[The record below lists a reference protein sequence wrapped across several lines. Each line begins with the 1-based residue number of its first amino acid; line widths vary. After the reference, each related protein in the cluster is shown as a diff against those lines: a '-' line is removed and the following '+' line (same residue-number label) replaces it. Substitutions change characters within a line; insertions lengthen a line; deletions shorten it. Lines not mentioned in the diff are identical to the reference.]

1 MMLVVT
7 KCQNDMS
14 IYRLSIVGRGL
25 VSVSYKICNY
35 TKQGTRMRTGIIWP
49 KVGTCGWIF

>member
-35 TKQGTRMRTGIIWP
+35 TKQGTRSITERDSP
-49 KVGTCGWIF
+49 DQQSDFSDS